1 MKLENQIN
9 FTDKGI
15 ADVRHSHYEFTFT
28 NKLGQVKTKPRVDIP
43 FKNLKN
49 TRLKGLKLSLFRNGG
64 IYFVLHYWFNR
75 KSYKLTLGEY
85 IPGLFGKKQVE
96 DKPYKVTETHL
107 NEKGHWIKKINQL
120 FLQHYQKN
128 ICVKSRLKKNVS
140 QLLKLCKKKKI
151 KLFISTN
158 KSRRNA
164 KLLLKK
170 LNILDY
176 FLFVAGSETFKFKK
190 PNPIHLKTLYKK
202 FKIDKNQSIMIGDS
216 KIDAE
221 CAKKNGTKFI
231 LVKNGYTNIHHNKIF
246 SNFKVNGF
254 REIIKIVKNI
264 ANKNS

>member
-1 MKLENQIN
+1 M
-9 FTDKGI
+9 
-15 ADVRHSHYEFTFT
+15 
-28 NKLGQVKTKPRVDIP
+28 
-43 FKNLKN
+43 LKN
-49 TRLKGLKLSLFRNGG
+49 IIFDLDGTIVLTAGDIIFSLNYALKNAGVRKKIKYKDFKKVASKGSVKMIQNVLK
-64 IYFVLHYWFNR
+64 
-75 KSYKLTLGEY
+75 KSSSKS
-85 IPGLFGKKQVE
+85 
-96 DKPYKVTETHL
+96 
-107 NEKGHWIKKINQL
+107 IKKINQL
-120 FLQHYQKN
+120 FLQHYQEN

-158 KSRRNA
+158 KSGRNA

-176 FLFVAGSETFKFKK
+176 FLFVAGSDSFKFKK

-231 LVKNGYTNIHHNKIF
+231 LVKNGYTNIHNNKIF
-246 SNFKVNGF
+246 SNFKVNNF
-254 REIIKIVKNI
+254 KEIIKIVKNLT
-264 ANKNS
+264 NKNS